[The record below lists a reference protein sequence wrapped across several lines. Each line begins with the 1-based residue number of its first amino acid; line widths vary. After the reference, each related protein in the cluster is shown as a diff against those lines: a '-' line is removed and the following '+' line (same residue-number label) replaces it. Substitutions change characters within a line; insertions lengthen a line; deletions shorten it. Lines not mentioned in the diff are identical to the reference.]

1 MTACRR
7 AAHVSCSPC
16 AREPVAAMDAVRFVR
31 AKADKIAALKDYR
44 GKARPNFLFY
54 LAGEK
59 VEELDGAD
67 LPKIQKTILEKA
79 PKTS

>member
-1 MTACRR
+1 
-7 AAHVSCSPC
+7 
-16 AREPVAAMDAVRFVR
+16 MDAVRFVR

-67 LPKIQKTILEKA
+67 LPKIQKTIKPWLRLSMWRCITL
-79 PKTS
+79 PIYTTTSVVNCFALC

>member
-1 MTACRR
+1 
-7 AAHVSCSPC
+7 
-16 AREPVAAMDAVRFVR
+16 MDAVRFVR